1 MKRRLP
7 FFASAIALGA
17 LTGFLVSDFSKLA
30 TQLPPSVAA
39 VLPETVTHP
48 APAPAVN
55 VASTTTAFGRLIN
68 AAVATVSPAVAAKPL
83 PVGGLVLN
91 QPVVIV
97 HGGDQRHAML
107 PQGTAV
113 SLVKNE
119 GRFMSVR
126 HDQNVLTV
134 PRSAVAVGVVPA
146 N

>member
-1 MKRRLP
+1 MKRRLL
-7 FFASAIALGA
+7 FVSSALALGA
-17 LTGFLVSDFSKLA
+17 LTGFLISDLSKLSSQVPA
-30 TQLPPSVAA
+30 GVAA
-39 VLPETVTHP
+39 VLPKALTQP
-48 APAPAVN
+48 ASAPAVK

-68 AAVATVSPAVAAKPL
+68 STVAVVSHARAQKPL

-97 HGGDQRHAML
+97 HSGDLRHDTLA
-107 PQGTAV
+107 QGTAV

-126 HDQNVLTV
+126 HDQSVLTI
-134 PRSAVAVGVVPA
+134 PRSAVAVGVVRP